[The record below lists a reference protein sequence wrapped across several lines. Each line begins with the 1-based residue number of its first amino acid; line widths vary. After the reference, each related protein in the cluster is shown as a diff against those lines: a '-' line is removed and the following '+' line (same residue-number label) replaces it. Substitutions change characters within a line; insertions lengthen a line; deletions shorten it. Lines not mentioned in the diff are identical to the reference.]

1 MIEIMMVKTAGN
13 GLQPATVKDAEDY
26 AKLKIGQPVRVA
38 LTQVKQR
45 SLKWHKMYWGGL
57 LQLAFSS
64 WEPQGGLISSTEKST
79 LNNFADWLDA
89 KSGNSGAIKTACN
102 AFMDELAQRRSQR
115 IDTPSKSIEALHR
128 WVKAESGLYDLEM
141 TPAGVRKVEKSIN
154 FNSMDADE
162 WQEFYKQAFG
172 VCWRFILSRSY
183 GSEEELQRC
192 IDNLV
197 EMG

>member
-13 GLQPATVKDAEDY
+13 GLQPATAKDAEDY

-45 SLKWHKMYWGGL
+45 SLKWHRMYWGGL
-57 LQLAFSS
+57 LQLAFES
-64 WEPQGGLISSTEKST
+64 WNPQGGLISSTEKST
-79 LNNFADWLDA
+79 LNNFAEWLDA

-172 VCWRFILSRSY
+172 VCWRFILSRTYS
-183 GSEEELQRC
+183 SEEELQNC

>member
-13 GLQPATVKDAEDY
+13 GLQPATAKDADEY
-26 AKLKIGQPVRVA
+26 GKIKIGQPVRVA

-57 LQLAFSS
+57 LQLAMDA

-89 KSGNSGAIKTACN
+89 KSGNSGAIKAACN

-141 TPAGVRKVEKSIN
+141 TPAGVRKVERSIN

-183 GSEEELQRC
+183 GSEEELQNC

>member
-13 GLQPATVKDAEDY
+13 GLQPATAKDAEDY
-26 AKLKIGQPVRVA
+26 AKLKIGQPVRVG

-57 LQLAFSS
+57 LQLAFAS

-102 AFMDELAQRRSQR
+102 AFMDELAQRRSHR
-115 IDTPSKSIEALHR
+115 IDAPSKSIEALHR

-141 TPAGVRKVEKSIN
+141 TPAGVRKVERSIN

-172 VCWRFILSRSY
+172 VCWRFILSRTYS
-183 GSEEELQRC
+183 SEEELQNC

-197 EMG
+197 AMG

>member
-13 GLQPATVKDAEDY
+13 GLQPATEKDADEY
-26 AKLKIGQPVRVA
+26 GKLKIGQPVRVA

-141 TPAGVRKVEKSIN
+141 TPAGVRKVERSIN

-172 VCWRFILSRSY
+172 VCWRFILSRTYS
-183 GSEEELQRC
+183 SEEELQNC

>member
-13 GLQPATVKDAEDY
+13 GLQPATAKDADDY
-26 AKLKIGQPVRVA
+26 AKLKIGQPVRVG

-57 LQLAFSS
+57 LQLAFVS

-141 TPAGVRKVEKSIN
+141 TPAGVRKVERSIN

-183 GSEEELQRC
+183 GSEEELQNC